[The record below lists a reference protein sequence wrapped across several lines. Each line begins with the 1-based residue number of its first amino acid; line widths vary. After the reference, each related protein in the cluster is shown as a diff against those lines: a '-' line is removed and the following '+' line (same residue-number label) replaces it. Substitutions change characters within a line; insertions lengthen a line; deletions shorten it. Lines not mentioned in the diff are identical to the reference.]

1 MTKRTSPNLLHVAP
15 IICGFSTV
23 GACRSHSGA
32 AFEVGRVGRQR
43 GEEGPP
49 GTEVVDG
56 REPECG
62 RAGSWGLPR
71 SPPGACGVRSGLYLV
86 RRDRVAGG
94 GGDPGCVN
102 Y

>member
-1 MTKRTSPNLLHVAP
+1 MDEEDQPKLAAR
-15 IICGFSTV
+15 
-23 GACRSHSGA
+23 GANHLWILRWAARRSHSGA

-56 REPECG
+56 REPERG

-71 SPPGACGVRSGLYLV
+71 SPPGACGVRSGLW
-86 RRDRVAGG
+86 
-94 GGDPGCVN
+94 
-102 Y
+102 